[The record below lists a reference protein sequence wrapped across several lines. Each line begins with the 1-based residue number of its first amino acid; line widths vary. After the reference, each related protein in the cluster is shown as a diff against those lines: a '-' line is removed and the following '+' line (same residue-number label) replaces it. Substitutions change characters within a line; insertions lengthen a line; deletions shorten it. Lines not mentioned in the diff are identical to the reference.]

1 MCAADTSDF
10 HIVLDTRRL
19 EPPEPIVRALDAL
32 DLLPVGKEM
41 LLLVDRD
48 LHALL
53 RALDLNGYEARWES
67 DAAGGFRVVV
77 WQPRAARPSTDAP

>member
-10 HIVLDTRRL
+10 HLVLDTRRL

-48 LHALL
+48 LHTLL
-53 RALDLNGYEARWES
+53 RALDLNGYEARWDS
-67 DAAGGFRVVV
+67 DTAGGFRVVV
-77 WQPRAARPSTDAP
+77 RQPRTAGPSTETP